1 MDRVHS
7 RCRTSTF
14 VFMAVMSGKV
24 KRLTVMGQNGY
35 RPVASLEGV
44 LGGMAVMRRS
54 KQRTRRCGST
64 THGAGDGIRVSWM
77 IQGGCR
83 WLLKFETNSES
94 SIVIL
99 TGTNITHFIPLTP
112 QRHQSQSLSHP
123 QLQVNARNRML
134 PTY

>member
-54 KQRTRRCGST
+54 KQKVWKHNTWRRRWYTGELDDS
-64 THGAGDGIRVSWM
+64 
-77 IQGGCR
+77 R
-83 WLLKFETNSES
+83 WLSL
-94 SIVIL
+94 VIE
-99 TGTNITHFIPLTP
+99 I
-112 QRHQSQSLSHP
+112 
-123 QLQVNARNRML
+123 
-134 PTY
+134 

>member
-7 RCRTSTF
+7 RSRTSTF
-14 VFMAVMSGKV
+14 IFTAVMSGKV

-54 KQRTRRCGST
+54 EQRTQRCGST
-64 THGAGDGIRVSWM
+64 THGAGGGMRVSWM

-94 SIVIL
+94 RIVIL
-99 TGTNITHFIPLTP
+99 TGTNITHFPFSP
-112 QRHQSQSLSHP
+112 Q
-123 QLQVNARNRML
+123 
-134 PTY
+134 